1 MSGEL
6 AITMSDIVSGPSLPD
21 LMAALKELS
30 VEQTWEL
37 ILLLGMRSHTV
48 NDIVYCSR
56 NNDETKTKFLR
67 VWFLE
72 EINPSW
78 VKIVSAL
85 KQIGMHALAARIERE
100 FVLEKAKQTRPA
112 CSVPV
117 DSPPMEP
124 VVIPV
129 VEAALP
135 SSNGTPLE
143 TASQAGVRDH
153 VKIDIAYFVNEF
165 SNIVTSLES
174 ALSHKHERDK
184 HFLDKFRYYILSMPV
199 AKNPTHARFF
209 RDSEDDILEARSVRK
224 MIAILL
230 RYCSYSNYE
239 IIYHIIKRFG
249 NEPLETRMEGF
260 RKAHEAFEKR
270 TSIDAY
276 LLATSAHPDSEICAE
291 FNKMAVKINKPTS
304 ECTLY
309 EVRMLKEMIV
319 EKASL
324 YSYSAYIQDIA
335 ES

>member
-1 MSGEL
+1 
-6 AITMSDIVSGPSLPD
+6 MSDIVSGPSLPD

-30 VEQTWEL
+30 VEQTGEL

-85 KQIGMHALAARIERE
+85 KQIGMHALAARIEE
-100 FVLEKAKQTRPA
+100 GKQTRPA

-117 DSPPMEP
+117 DSPAPPMEP

-174 ALSHKHERDK
+174 ALSHKQERDK
-184 HFLDKFRYYILSMPV
+184 HFLGKFRYYILSMPV
-199 AKNPTHARFF
+199 AKKKTHARFF
-209 RDSEDDILEARSVRK
+209 RDSEDAILEARSAQK
-224 MIAILL
+224 MVAILL

-260 RKAHEAFEKR
+260 RKAHVAFEKR

-276 LLATSAHPDSEICAE
+276 LLATSTHPDSEICAE

-324 YSYSAYIQDIA
+324 HSYSAYIKDIA